1 MGRFGEYLKGFAT
14 AGANAYKAAGGA
26 RGVADHARRYGEQLG
41 ADYKGLHGNMPGV
54 RDYMSSD
61 AGRATARFAAGHAL
75 STFLRR
81 RAQQAGKRGTVGGM
95 LSNAM
100 FTFAHTAFQ
109 SHMNNL
115 KHDQRIFENVAK
127 ARRGSPEL
135 EHLNHQELREI
146 SDNAKRY
153 GGKHSEMIKETAN
166 LELERR
172 QVRKN
177 EEQAQG
183 TRHKQGLL
191 EGDRAARAQKR
202 HEDSMRRRDELHAQ
216 KRQHKEAQHQD
227 KMRRQAELRQT
238 ASHVGAKQAT
248 DAVAKQHAAAGSA
261 AQPKEHKD
269 YTIKKKTKKGAYV
282 QSAGGK
288 QEWKDNEELA
298 ANKSRKTTSVMR
310 ANSGRVRL
318 HGGGRS
324 TGGRGRGGR

>member
-1 MGRFGEYLKGFAT
+1 MPRFSEYLKGFAT
-14 AGANAYKAAGGA
+14 KGAEAYKAAGGA
-26 RGVADHARRYGEQLG
+26 RGVADHARRYGEQMG
-41 ADYKGLHGNMPGV
+41 EDYRGLHGTMPGA
-54 RDYMSSD
+54 REYMQSD
-61 AGRATARFAAGHAL
+61 AGRATARFAAGSAL
-75 STFLRR
+75 STFLQR
-81 RAQQAGKRGTVGGM
+81 RAQQAGKRGTIGGM
-95 LSNAM
+95 MSNAL

-135 EHLNHQELREI
+135 EHLSHQELREI

-153 GGKHSEMIKETAN
+153 GGQHSEHIMKTAN
-166 LELERR
+166 DELSRR

-191 EGDRAARAQKR
+191 EGDRKARGAQR
-202 HEDSMRRRDELHAQ
+202 HEDFMRKREELNEQ
-216 KRQHKEAQHQD
+216 KRKHKETQHQD

-248 DAVAKQHAAAGSA
+248 DAVTRQQAAGSA
-261 AQPKEHKD
+261 SSPKGKD
-269 YTIKKKTKKGAYV
+269 YTIKEKTKKGAYV
-282 QSAGGK
+282 QGPGGK
-288 QEWKDNEELA
+288 QEWKSNEELKA
-298 ANKSRKTTSVMR
+298 RQKSKIARTKN
-310 ANSGRVRL
+310 AGGRERL

-324 TGGRGRGGR
+324 TGSRGRGR